1 MSDHAIRLIK
11 GIIRVTEERP
21 DRVRN
26 ASKRID
32 ESKIPALDLNEF
44 HQTLRHAENTG
55 AIQLIWG
62 KKDKSHILETV
73 KLMELDKACEF
84 LGITSSIQL
93 TTLAFDYIDGTL
105 QIKSDWIADVL
116 KETKEQWLKRK
127 RAFDVEVTEPEK
139 LVNSI
144 IATQSLL
151 DGKHTGIDM
160 RTFSR
165 RVLRDSKAIEKLKGP
180 IIKLCRR
187 VFDLNDLDAQ
197 QVLEAVGLQK
207 FPQPILVS
215 GSLKTAQTG
224 TCLNEISPY
233 IGLPPGEDFSVKIK
247 DQPRYVLTIENLASF
262 NLYVRQINDNGFVIY
277 TGGYPSTTVSS
288 FISHIS
294 SQMND
299 DVPWYHWGDI
309 DMSGLMI
316 LKKIEEAACREVIPH
331 LMTAKLALEHG
342 EKTKINSNIQ
352 QLLGCSGEIGV
363 LARFLNGNSAYTLEQ
378 EELEPKSPL

>member
-1 MSDHAIRLIK
+1 MSDHAIKLIK
-11 GIIRVTEERP
+11 GLVRVTEERP
-21 DRVRN
+21 DRVRD

-73 KLMELDKACEF
+73 KLLELDKACVF
-84 LGITSSIQL
+84 LGITSSVQL
-93 TTLAFDYIDGTL
+93 TALAFDCIDETL
-105 QIKSDWIADVL
+105 QIKANWIADVL

-151 DGKHTGIDM
+151 DGKHTGLDM

-165 RVLRDSKAIEKLKGP
+165 RVLRDSKAVEKLKGP
-180 IIKLCRR
+180 IIKLCRK
-187 VFDLNDLDAQ
+187 VFDFDGLDAQ
-197 QVLEAVGLQK
+197 QVFEAIGLQK

-215 GSLKTAQTG
+215 GSLKISQTG
-224 TCLNEISPY
+224 TCLNEIAPY
-233 IGLPPGEDFSVKIK
+233 IGLPPSEEISVTIK

-262 NLYVRQINDNGFVIY
+262 NLYVRQIKDNGLVIY
-277 TGGYPSTTVSS
+277 TGGYPSTAVAG

-294 SQMND
+294 SQLD
-299 DVPWYHWGDI
+299 DNVPWYHWGDI
-309 DMSGLMI
+309 DMAGLMI
-316 LKKIEEAACREVIPH
+316 LKKVEAAAGRGVVPH
-331 LMTAKLALEHG
+331 LMTVELAQERG
-342 EKTKINSNIQ
+342 EKAKTKPNIQ
-352 QLLGCSGEIGV
+352 QLLDCSGEIGV